1 VNKLYR
7 QVSVKE
13 RLPKNNGGIIAICS
27 PEDCLQQ
34 LYFKDGQFL
43 DPMDDLPMNA
53 TAWLEEVELPS
64 TEILEALDY
73 NGGFKD
79 GVNWIINKLKGTDP
93 LGKEV
98 EG

>member
-1 VNKLYR
+1 
-7 QVSVKE
+7 
-13 RLPKNNGGIIAICS
+13 
-27 PEDCLQQ
+27 
-34 LYFKDGQFL
+34 
-43 DPMDDLPMNA
+43 MDDLPMNA